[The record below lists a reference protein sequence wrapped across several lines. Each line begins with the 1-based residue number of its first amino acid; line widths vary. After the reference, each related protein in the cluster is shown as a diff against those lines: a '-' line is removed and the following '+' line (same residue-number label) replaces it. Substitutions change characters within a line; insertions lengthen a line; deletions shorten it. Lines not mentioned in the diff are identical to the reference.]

1 MASQWQRDNEDGPA
15 DQSPHV
21 FKIILPNVVQE
32 GKLVSMLKF
41 MVFFL
46 SENHML
52 IHVVHLTF
60 FIYDS
65 WKNLH
70 LFPVVIK
77 SFILQY
83 VGYILR
89 RKHSHITECFY
100 IKFLDMNEKWN
111 KDKRMVQ
118 TKEKKK
124 KQIYRARADSIFL
137 KMW

>member
-46 SENHML
+46 SKNHML

-65 WKNLH
+65 
-70 LFPVVIK
+70 
-77 SFILQY
+77 
-83 VGYILR
+83 
-89 RKHSHITECFY
+89 
-100 IKFLDMNEKWN
+100 
-111 KDKRMVQ
+111 
-118 TKEKKK
+118 
-124 KQIYRARADSIFL
+124 
-137 KMW
+137 

>member
-52 IHVVHLTF
+52 IHVVRFIF
-60 FIYDS
+60 FICDS
-65 WKNLH
+65 
-70 LFPVVIK
+70 
-77 SFILQY
+77 
-83 VGYILR
+83 
-89 RKHSHITECFY
+89 
-100 IKFLDMNEKWN
+100 
-111 KDKRMVQ
+111 
-118 TKEKKK
+118 
-124 KQIYRARADSIFL
+124 
-137 KMW
+137 

>member
-15 DQSPHV
+15 DQSPHF

-124 KQIYRARADSIFL
+124 QIYRARADSIFL